1 MTGVI
6 DVSLNFIACVVT
18 ILAVICVCSR
28 YLELKGFKYSVVKTP
43 TGLAFEYKLGVYG
56 GRIDLIR
63 DETVVAE
70 PQLSQGVR
78 GWECKFPTSFTLKE
92 MCLFMSSAAVS
103 LRRKGSHS
111 KDLLIFN
118 EVINL
123 KNDALISMNG
133 NIYTYDN
140 SQHKPFL

>member
-1 MTGVI
+1 MF
-6 DVSLNFIACVVT
+6 DVTLNLIACVVI
-18 ILAVICVCSR
+18 ILAVFCVCSR
-28 YLELKGFKYSVVKTP
+28 YLELKGFKYTVVKTP
-43 TGLAFEYKLGVYG
+43 MGLAFEYKLGIYSGHV
-56 GRIDLIR
+56 DLIR
-63 DETVVAE
+63 DDTVGE

-78 GWECKFPTSFTLKE
+78 GWECKFPSVYTLKD
-92 MCLFMSSAAVS
+92 MCSFMSTAAMS

-123 KNDALISMNG
+123 KNDALISING

>member
-1 MTGVI
+1 ML
-6 DVSLNFIACVVT
+6 DVALNFIACVVT
-18 ILAVICVCSR
+18 LLALFCVWSR

-63 DETVVAE
+63 DDTASE

-78 GWECKFPTSFTLKE
+78 GWECRFPMSLTLKE
-92 MCLFMSSAAVS
+92 MCGFISSAAVS
-103 LRRKGSHS
+103 LSRKGSHS

>member
-6 DVSLNFIACVVT
+6 DVSLNLIACGIT
-18 ILAVICVCSR
+18 ILALFCVVSR

-43 TGLAFEYKLGVYG
+43 TGLVWEYKLGVYS
-56 GRIDLIR
+56 GRIELIR
-63 DETVVAE
+63 DESVTTE
-70 PQLSQGVR
+70 PQLLQGVR
-78 GWECKFPTSFTLKE
+78 GWECKFPVTFTLQE
-92 MCLFMSSAAVS
+92 MCQFISSAAVS

-118 EVINL
+118 EVMNL

-140 SQHKPFL
+140 SQHRPFL